1 MPKRIECKITGR
13 VQMVMYRDFAQRKAH
28 GLGIVGTVQNMIDGS
43 VVIVAEGEEEI
54 LKKYITLLH
63 KGSIFAKVEDV
74 EIKWMEEEGEFRDFH
89 IVF

>member
-1 MPKRIECKITGR
+1 
-13 VQMVMYRDFAQRKAH
+13 MVMYRDFAQRKAR

-43 VVIVAEGEEEI
+43 VAVVAEGEEEI
-54 LKKYITLLH
+54 LKKYITLLY

-74 EIKWMEEEGEFRDFH
+74 EIKWMEATGEFHDFH